1 LAQDV
6 ARPSGDRARW
16 QDESVANRRTKE
28 EFEFTPPDVDR
39 VRAQLAR
46 LTEAADG
53 WINLL
58 PGVDMDDAE
67 RPTVPTGLFGLF
79 GNRQPPVTMA
89 TLVPPKSVRR
99 GTDGVTIGL
108 LHPTGSKAIARLR
121 EAGVDL
127 PTSWAIRQDHARRGL
142 VVQSAVGTPEAE
154 VINWA
159 VRAGTA
165 LCREEMT
172 GRWQAVVY
180 LP

>member
-1 LAQDV
+1 M
-6 ARPSGDRARW
+6 
-16 QDESVANRRTKE
+16 ANRRTKE

-39 VRAQLAR
+39 VSAQLTR
-46 LTEAADG
+46 LVEAGDG

-58 PGVDMDDAE
+58 PGVDMDDAQ
-67 RPTVPTGLFGLF
+67 RPTAPTGLFGLF

-89 TLVPPKSVRR
+89 TLMPPKPIRR
-99 GTDGVTIGL
+99 ATDGVTIGL

-127 PTSWAIRQDHARRGL
+127 PTSWAMRQDHARRGL
-142 VVQSAVGTPEAE
+142 VVQAAVGTPEAE

-159 VRAGTA
+159 LRAGTA

>member
-1 LAQDV
+1 
-6 ARPSGDRARW
+6 
-16 QDESVANRRTKE
+16 VANRRSKE

-39 VRAQLAR
+39 VALQLAR
-46 LTEAADG
+46 LTEAGDG

-58 PGVDMDDAE
+58 PGVDMDDAQ
-67 RPTVPTGLFGLF
+67 RPTAPTGLFGLF
-79 GNRQPPVTMA
+79 GTRQPPVTMG
-89 TLVPPKSVRR
+89 TLMPPKPVRR
-99 GTDGVTIGL
+99 ATDGVTIGL
-108 LHPTGSKAIARLR
+108 LHPTGGKAIARLR

-127 PTSWAIRQDHARRGL
+127 PQSWAMRQDHARRGL
-142 VVQSAVGTPEAE
+142 VVQAAVGTPEVE